1 MNNYPYCFYF
11 PDSVNYKCKPCLP
24 EVELHDF
31 LGDFTNE
38 VDEGGYI
45 TEFVS
50 AGAKNNG
57 ITMEKNNPTFKV
69 KDENH
74 DAVYKKKGSV
84 ANKQNICEY
93 QKKYRAEHQE
103 ENKLYMPKYWAQQKE
118 KMNDKT
124 DITQQAMDLTDES
137 YEPSSQ
143 TFNIMN

>member
-1 MNNYPYCFYF
+1 MNNHPYCFYF

-57 ITMEKNNPTFKV
+57 VRNKEWQTVLQSERVYFKQSWTASL
-69 KDENH
+69 H
-74 DAVYKKKGSV
+74 PL
-84 ANKQNICEY
+84 
-93 QKKYRAEHQE
+93 HQR
-103 ENKLYMPKYWAQQKE
+103 
-118 KMNDKT
+118 
-124 DITQQAMDLTDES
+124 S
-137 YEPSSQ
+137 YFERDHKPLR
-143 TFNIMN
+143 